1 MNTDVYTINTNNK
14 DKNIK
19 MLIIQVAAI
28 AAIVIILWA
37 SDSIAQYALRFDK
50 VLQYTLQPFS
60 Y

>member
-1 MNTDVYTINTNNK
+1 
-14 DKNIK
+14 